1 MELWTDCKQG
11 NMPLSEW
18 IIKVYNL
25 VELCEYEEEFK
36 DRVIRD
42 VLIIGCNSATAHD
55 KIVRKGSKITLD
67 QVTDLLQF
75 EDHFSET
82 VQAYNSHSTGSKDLH
97 YLKYDAK
104 KKAKSKPPSIQKVI
118 HSQNPLQQIQAE
130 LATDVKLHI
139 PEDMR
144 KYAKLWRQS
153 AAIAR
158 KLDTTRNAVGRQLTF
173 LRNKYTSPVQF
184 PLQLWLQHL
193 QHLQLR
199 VLQHRFHGN
208 TGMKMAN
215 STERSTCS
223 QHLPRKIFLSSS
235 TLARK
240 STLSTP
246 RSF

>member
-1 MELWTDCKQG
+1 MMQRRP
-11 NMPLSEW
+11 NP
-18 IIKVYNL
+18 
-25 VELCEYEEEFK
+25 
-36 DRVIRD
+36 
-42 VLIIGCNSATAHD
+42 
-55 KIVRKGSKITLD
+55 
-67 QVTDLLQF
+67 
-75 EDHFSET
+75 
-82 VQAYNSHSTGSKDLH
+82 SH
-97 YLKYDAK
+97 
-104 KKAKSKPPSIQKVI
+104 PSIQKVI
-118 HSQNPLQQIQAE
+118 HSKNPLQQIQAE

-144 KYAKLWRQS
+144 KYTKLWRQN
-153 AAIAR
+153 AAIAK
-158 KLDTTRNAVGRQLTF
+158 KLDTMRNAAGRQSTF
-173 LRNKYTSPVQF
+173 LRNKYILPVQF

-193 QHLQLR
+193 ELQ
-199 VLQHRFHGN
+199 VLQHRFCRN